1 MHLRSWSLVQEVV
14 SGGILNNI
22 VNIGSSHEKN
32 LQASLLCFWMETM
45 VISMCVHILS
55 PPKNW
60 SQRRSFMKIG
70 STIKGR
76 HHLSDWVVGEDYLW
90 VRILSD
96 IKECISCIWQEM
108 YQNWLFEM
116 NPSET
121 GFFSSASHGALEV
134 NQVCT
139 LESHWT
145 YAYFQVPRRWQWSKE
160 VHQAQEII
168 QSVLVRRQKS
178 SVGFN
183 WVALEDCSQALAG
196 IGCGCLAAE

>member
-1 MHLRSWSLVQEVV
+1 
-14 SGGILNNI
+14 
-22 VNIGSSHEKN
+22 
-32 LQASLLCFWMETM
+32 M
-45 VISMCVHILS
+45 VISMCVHIFS

-90 VRILSD
+90 VCILSD
-96 IKECISCIWQEM
+96 IKECIPCNWQEM

-116 NPSET
+116 NLSET

-139 LESHWT
+139 LESRWT
-145 YAYFQVPRRWQWSKE
+145 YTYFQVPRQWQWSKE
-160 VHQAQEII
+160 VHHAQEII

-196 IGCGCLAAE
+196 IGCGCLAAEWYFWWEKYGQLVFWATGWFPDRNERLCLFVLLCLFVYFA

>member
-1 MHLRSWSLVQEVV
+1 MPKILITELTGVSAEIKCGICGEYVFCVFFFYLDMHLRSWSLVQEVV

-76 HHLSDWVVGEDYLW
+76 HHLSDWVVGEDYL
-90 VRILSD
+90 
-96 IKECISCIWQEM
+96 
-108 YQNWLFEM
+108 
-116 NPSET
+116 
-121 GFFSSASHGALEV
+121 
-134 NQVCT
+134 
-139 LESHWT
+139 
-145 YAYFQVPRRWQWSKE
+145 
-160 VHQAQEII
+160 
-168 QSVLVRRQKS
+168 
-178 SVGFN
+178 
-183 WVALEDCSQALAG
+183 
-196 IGCGCLAAE
+196 